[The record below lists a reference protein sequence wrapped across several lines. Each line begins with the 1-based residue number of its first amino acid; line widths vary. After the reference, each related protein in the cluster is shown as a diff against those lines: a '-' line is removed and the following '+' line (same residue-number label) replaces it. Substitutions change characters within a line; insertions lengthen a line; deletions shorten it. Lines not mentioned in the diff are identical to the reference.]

1 MAAEYE
7 IVERLIGDTKTEFGV
22 SHRLVDRLRGKYA
35 SGPHLPNGNPE
46 FGWRQFEATP
56 LQHEAADAI
65 EDAAATIVAL
75 AEALETAAARFDRFE
90 RRLPELASGTQRA
103 EMAIYAGQCA
113 DECRKVTSRLKG
125 DSHAG

>member
-7 IVERLIGDTKTEFGV
+7 IVENFETRHAQVDPDPAVELRRRCQMWASAPPSRDV
-22 SHRLVDRLRGKYA
+22 SL
-35 SGPHLPNGNPE
+35 
-46 FGWRQFEATP
+46 
-56 LQHEAADAI
+56 
-65 EDAAATIVAL
+65 DAAIVPMKTVHAAIAEIEASRATIVAL

-90 RRLPELASGTQRA
+90 RRLPELASETQRA

-125 DSHAG
+125 DST